1 MFFNIISDDGS
12 PENFET
18 FLETVNKNLKPLYM
32 EIRHGVSEEDGSRNY
47 GLVWKIWSA
56 GFIRKTPGFQV
67 LYLTLDNLI

>member
-1 MFFNIISDDGS
+1 MISDDGS

-47 GLVWKIWSA
+47 GLVWKI
-56 GFIRKTPGFQV
+56 
-67 LYLTLDNLI
+67 